1 MANASAQAHRLQGMR
16 ILSVLAVTGASLPL
30 AFAEPAVGRS
40 EPPLAEPEPQL
51 AQPEPAP
58 DLAAETDAA
67 ASNPYSDVS
76 DEELGA
82 LAASFHDL
90 EEHER
95 GWFLTEVRKRMSARG
110 ERPRIPVRDRG
121 RFGDGRKAGVLV
133 REVGLEEGNSAP
145 ATSDEPGVYGTGPE
159 RSTPSGRD
167 SISGRSRQ
175 AQEPPPL
182 PRD

>member
-1 MANASAQAHRLQGMR
+1 MANGSAQAHRLHWMR

-40 EPPLAEPEPQL
+40 EPPLAESEPDL
-51 AQPEPAP
+51 AQPEPVP
-58 DLAAETDAA
+58 DLATQADEAV
-67 ASNPYSDVS
+67 SNPYSDIS

-95 GWFLTEVRKRMSARG
+95 GWFLTEVRRRMSARG

-121 RFGDGRKAGVLV
+121 RFGQVRQAGALV
-133 REVGLEEGNSAP
+133 REVGLEDGNSVP
-145 ATSDEPGVYGTGPE
+145 ATSAEPGAYGTGPE
-159 RSTPSGRD
+159 RSSASGRD